1 MTDQFRAMCAELTE
15 RLEWFIAEDETN
27 ENDPGNQYWLT
38 GKQAGID
45 SVTRARA
52 LQDQPVAQP
61 PADGEV
67 AELVET
73 LKGIAYWRRHGTIG
87 GLAPAPFDIRQA
99 DRLDRAAELLQ
110 RLASDNAGLEA
121 AAESAYLDNLS
132 LLDSQND

>member
-1 MTDQFRAMCAELTE
+1 MTNPYRAMCAELLAWAE
-15 RLEWFIAEDETN
+15 RTSSH
-27 ENDPGNQYWLT
+27 YY
-38 GKQAGID
+38 KQADVII
-45 SVTRARA
+45 RARA
-52 LQDQPVAQP
+52 LLAQPVAQP
-61 PADGEV
+61 PADGGV

-87 GLAPAPFDIRQA
+87 GLAPAHFDIRQA

>member
-1 MTDQFRAMCAELTE
+1 MTNPYRAMCAELADALAE
-15 RLEWFIAEDETN
+15 WRLGGGPPEDTA
-27 ENDPGNQYWLT
+27 DADL
-38 GKQAGID
+38 ID
-45 SVTRARA
+45 RARA
-52 LQDQPVAQP
+52 LLAQPVAQP